1 MIPLVSARINKI
13 FDQVVLEIAPILT
26 LHFET
31 ILVWQAI
38 IFPDVYLVPFANSP
52 IAPFVK
58 DPSSLEYASPSVATG
73 VPNFGL
79 HKVTFREIF
88 IFKNSGHE
96 RIRLGSN
103 PPPQFG
109 QQSCIKEISVPETK
123 ATLVFILADFLPV
136 NPMDLSSI

>member
-1 MIPLVSARINKI
+1 
-13 FDQVVLEIAPILT
+13 
-26 LHFET
+26 
-31 ILVWQAI
+31 
-38 IFPDVYLVPFANSP
+38 
-52 IAPFVK
+52 
-58 DPSSLEYASPSVATG
+58 LEYASPSVATG

-136 NPMDLSSI
+136 NPMDLSSIRIASPPEPACHTFQVVTNTLGEKETTHDVGRYSLNDCFN